1 MSDISPET
9 TSSSGSRRRQIF
21 PENLSRSSTS
31 QQQGYER
38 ANMAPSPSAVDGRA
52 AITQGCA
59 SARNELNKRAPA
71 PHVPPAARDSA
82 AARSRRAGHPARSGA
97 WGPGQPRVNGWCSR
111 GQATTRAPQPPN
123 AALITRVLPPYP
135 ALSRSRPLDVN
146 PRARARARRP
156 MAGAGEP
163 APYARVPARRPG
175 SGRALSPLARHSGG
189 TTRRRAHDHG
199 FHSPVFP
206 FHSSV
211 FLSCVKKDYDGTP
224 FRSGVLFLRFVFCLF
239 LPRYILSED
248 HDGCMMGGTDASA
261 RAPGEIG

>member
-123 AALITRVLPPYP
+123 AALITRVLRPYP

-156 MAGAGEP
+156 MAGAG

-175 SGRALSPLARHSGG
+175 RDVLSPRWLV
-189 TTRRRAHDHG
+189 TRAERRDGEHTIMD
-199 FHSPVFP
+199 FTRQFSPF
-206 FHSSV
+206 
-211 FLSCVKKDYDGTP
+211 TP
-224 FRSGVLFLRFVFCLF
+224 LFFCLVSRRITMGHRFDREFCFYVSFFVYFCRDIFFLR
-239 LPRYILSED
+239 IT
-248 HDGCMMGGTDASA
+248 MGA
-261 RAPGEIG
+261 

>member
-59 SARNELNKRAPA
+59 SARNELNKRAPQWSLGTRPTA
-71 PHVPPAARDSA
+71 RERVVQPRSGHDARAAATQRGAYHTRAAAVPRAVAVA
-82 AARSRRAGHPARSGA
+82 AARC
-97 WGPGQPRVNGWCSR
+97 QP
-111 GQATTRAPQPPN
+111 
-123 AALITRVLPPYP
+123 
-135 ALSRSRPLDVN
+135 
-146 PRARARARRP
+146 PRARPRAATNGRSGRPVRARTR
-156 MAGAGEP
+156 AA
-163 APYARVPARRPG
+163 AG

>member
-146 PRARARARRP
+146 PRARPQGPRRA
-156 MAGAGEP
+156 
-163 APYARVPARRPG
+163 PARGDQWPERASPPRTRAYPRG
-175 SGRALSPLARHSGG
+175 GRGRDVLSPRWLV
-189 TTRRRAHDHG
+189 TRAERRDGEHTIMD
-199 FHSPVFP
+199 FTRQFSPF
-206 FHSSV
+206 
-211 FLSCVKKDYDGTP
+211 TP
-224 FRSGVLFLRFVFCLF
+224 LFFCLVSRRITMGHRFDREFCFYVSFFVYFCRDIFFLR
-239 LPRYILSED
+239 IT
-248 HDGCMMGGTDASA
+248 MGA
-261 RAPGEIG
+261 

>member
-123 AALITRVLPPYP
+123 AALITRVLRPYP

-146 PRARARARRP
+146 PRARPQGPRRA
-156 MAGAGEP
+156 
-163 APYARVPARRPG
+163 PARGDQWPERASPPRTRAYPRGGRVGTCSLPVG
-175 SGRALSPLARHSGG
+175 SSLGRNDATASTRSWISLASFPLSLLCFFVLCQEGLRWDTVSI
-189 TTRRRAHDHG
+189 
-199 FHSPVFP
+199 
-206 FHSSV
+206 
-211 FLSCVKKDYDGTP
+211 
-224 FRSGVLFLRFVFCLF
+224 RSFVFTFRFLF
-239 LPRYILSED
+239 IF
-248 HDGCMMGGTDASA
+248 A
-261 RAPGEIG
+261 EIYSF